1 MSQFPHATFIK
12 QHEKLSFVS
21 WTFDGINHSMWFW
34 HMFWWNPQVVT
45 VGARIQLET
54 MCVFKPLISSINNYL
69 KNKFL
74 FVFCCLLEFF
84 MALGK
89 LTDAS
94 GREWK
99 VKRNLQLSH
108 FEMFIHCLPL
118 NKSIACENKL
128 IMSIEFTIPS
138 KYRGG

>member
-1 MSQFPHATFIK
+1 
-12 QHEKLSFVS
+12 
-21 WTFDGINHSMWFW
+21 
-34 HMFWWNPQVVT
+34 MFLRNPQVVT

-89 LTDAS
+89 PADATV
-94 GREWK
+94 RKEK
-99 VKRNLQLSH
+99 VAANFNSEILNVIPVKQKRLRVKTTRSRPTTL
-108 FEMFIHCLPL
+108 
-118 NKSIACENKL
+118 
-128 IMSIEFTIPS
+128 
-138 KYRGG
+138 